1 MTRMG
6 HPVSSRGLGLDWS
19 MILAAGVLLLH
30 KCPRRAFRALCE
42 EKDAGYRRLLAAQT
56 GLKLT

>member
-1 MTRMG
+1 
-6 HPVSSRGLGLDWS
+6 

-30 KCPRRAFRALCE
+30 KCPRRAFRALSE